1 MKHFLMAFVYATRGI
16 IAAFASERNLKV
28 HLMVALATAAGGF
41 YFQITALEW
50 CAIVICIGLV
60 LSFEIINTAIEDLV
74 DLVTEEWTPLAGR
87 IKDAAAGAVLV
98 VSIMS
103 LIVGIIVF
111 RKYVI

>member
-1 MKHFLMAFVYATRGI
+1 MKHFLMAFVYAIRGI
-16 IAAFASERNLKV
+16 IAAFVSERNLKV
-28 HLMVALATAAGGF
+28 HLLVGLITVGAGF
-41 YFQITALEW
+41 YFQITSLEW

-60 LSFEIINTAIEDLV
+60 LAFEIMNTAIEDLV

-87 IKDAAAGAVLV
+87 IKDAAAGTVLV

-103 LIVGIIVF
+103 LVVGVIVF